1 MKNLIILFFI
11 LFFILIFSK
20 NIYAN
25 EAIIEEPKVYADGAI
40 LIDSK
45 TGRIL
50 WGKNEE
56 KELSM
61 ASTTKIM
68 TAILAIESGK
78 LDEKV
83 IVSKTATKAPEVKLH
98 IQENEEFLL
107 SDLLYPLMLESSN
120 DVAIAISE
128 HIYGSTENFC
138 LEMTKKAKKLG
149 AMNTIFKTPN
159 GLDKE
164 DHHSTAKD
172 MAIIA
177 KYAMENEIF
186 VDIINTPNFTFNSN
200 LKAYS
205 VTNKNKLLTSYDGAN
220 GIKTGFTNMAG
231 NCFVGSATR
240 GNISLISVVL
250 ASGWGSQ
257 GREQKWIDTKE
268 ILNYGFQN
276 YFYKDII
283 KSGEIC
289 GKINIDRSK
298 TKEISVAYGKSFTIL
313 LNKEEERTLEIK
325 TELFDTYMAPI
336 VKGSTVGKTLIKV
349 KGQIIGQIPIVT
361 TKSCERHD
369 LKTKIEDILNCF
381 FKLSTKSTPKI
392 TLPEF

>member
-1 MKNLIILFFI
+1 MKNLII